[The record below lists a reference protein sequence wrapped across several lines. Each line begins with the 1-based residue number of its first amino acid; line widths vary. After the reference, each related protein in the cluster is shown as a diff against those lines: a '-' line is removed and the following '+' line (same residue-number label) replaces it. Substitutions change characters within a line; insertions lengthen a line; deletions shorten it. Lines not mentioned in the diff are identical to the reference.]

1 MLQEKECCGW
11 GSLMAVTYKAIAR
24 RFKDGMSMG
33 DIALTCGLFRKREA
47 AEAIRY
53 VEHAIRTVLKRQKG
67 RK

>member
-1 MLQEKECCGW
+1 
-11 GSLMAVTYKAIAR
+11 MAVTYKAIAR